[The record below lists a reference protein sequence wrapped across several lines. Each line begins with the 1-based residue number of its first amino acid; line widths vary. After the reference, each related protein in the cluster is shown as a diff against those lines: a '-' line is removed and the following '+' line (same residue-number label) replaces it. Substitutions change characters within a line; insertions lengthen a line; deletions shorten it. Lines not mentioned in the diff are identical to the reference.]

1 MNNVNKQCIGT
12 WYLVKVSWDLVQA
25 ADKVDLVLE
34 GGKLGADLN
43 LGRELEL
50 GKETKSWSWR
60 VEAFGWNSRLA
71 RELIVSTGNIWNLEQ
86 GLGRGD
92 LRWEQIV
99 SPKVSLSRQ
108 SKGSLHPHLH
118 SHLMGIMG

>member
-60 VEAFGWNSRLA
+60 V
-71 RELIVSTGNIWNLEQ
+71 
-86 GLGRGD
+86 
-92 LRWEQIV
+92 
-99 SPKVSLSRQ
+99 
-108 SKGSLHPHLH
+108 
-118 SHLMGIMG
+118 